1 MTKDRLTQLCDFA
14 ARYTAAWCSQNAA
27 NIPKF
32 FAPSGSLTINGGT
45 PSAGRIEITQAAQG
59 FMTAFP
65 DLKVY
70 MDDLVEKQGKI
81 LYHWTF
87 EGTHGETGRRVRIS
101 GFESWRIGGDGLIAE
116 SFGNFDAAD
125 LERQIKG
132 VNS

>member
-1 MTKDRLTQLCDFA
+1 MKAVAYVAKIVRGREAIHICLFHVLPPIPPRLLEF
-14 ARYTAAWCSQNAA
+14 
-27 NIPKF
+27 
-32 FAPSGSLTINGGT
+32 GGT
-45 PSAGRIEITQAAQG
+45 EDPQKEQVLSVELKAAQG

-65 DLKVY
+65 DLEVF